1 MIVFICSQKSYN
13 GGEFENEI
21 AEMNNQPID
30 FLFSPYRRKALAVL
44 FLHPDE
50 HFHVRQLERMTGVS
64 AGSLHREL
72 RAMTGAGMLQKR
84 RQGNQVL
91 YQVNQA
97 CPIYEEIASIFRKTI
112 GMSYV
117 LRDGLLELSDRIES
131 AFVFGSMASGTQ
143 HADSDID
150 ICVLGDVDLFEVVK
164 ALGPVQERLRREINP
179 VVMAT
184 DKFLESLTAGDRFA
198 ERLRDEVKV
207 FVIGTQ
213 HEFGELVKD

>member
-1 MIVFICSQKSYN
+1 MVFICSQNSYN
-13 GGEFENEI
+13 RGEYENKI
-21 AEMNNQPID
+21 AKMNDQPID

-213 HEFGELVKD
+213 HEFGELVEN

>member
-1 MIVFICSQKSYN
+1 MNSQ
-13 GGEFENEI
+13 
-21 AEMNNQPID
+21 PTD

-117 LRDGLLELSDRIES
+117 LRDGLLELSDRIEI

-179 VVMAT
+179 VVMAA
-184 DKFLESLTAGDRFA
+184 DKFLESLAAGDRFA
-198 ERLRDEVKV
+198 ERLRDEEKV

-213 HEFGELVKD
+213 HEFGELVEN